1 MVFKIIDKNDVMNKL
16 ESEDLYLLKVSK
28 RGLNKYCSS
37 KQVSSLSVREVMK
50 AMKDNNVA
58 FIKIT
63 EES

>member
-1 MVFKIIDKNDVMNKL
+1 MVFKIIDKNNVMEQL
-16 ESEDLYLLKVSK
+16 ENEDLYLLKVSK
-28 RGLNKYCSS
+28 RGQNKYCSS
-37 KQVSSLSVREVMK
+37 KQASSLSVREVMK